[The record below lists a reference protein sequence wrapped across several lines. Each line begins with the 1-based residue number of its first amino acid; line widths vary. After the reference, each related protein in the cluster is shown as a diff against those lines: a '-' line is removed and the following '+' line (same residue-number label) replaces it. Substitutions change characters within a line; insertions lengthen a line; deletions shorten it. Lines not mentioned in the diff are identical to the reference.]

1 MQRNLADV
9 ENDSLVAAM
18 YGTAGGH
25 VHANGLAIELFGNG
39 VIHGAD
45 PGRGSSYWQADHAEY
60 YSQPPAHN
68 TVIVNGRS
76 NYSIGNGK
84 IAMKVEMVE
93 PDFGKAGVSPNIG
106 FAQCSFKYNNPVAE
120 QQRTLALIR
129 PGTGSGFY
137 FDVFRSR
144 AETETGSFHD
154 YLYHNIGQSLALSD
168 AAGKPLAVSPS
179 ELLNSQ
185 NGCLKG
191 YDYFSNEKS
200 MDEAKSWRTTFIAK
214 IKPETEH
221 HMDLWMLGNASRRV
235 FALDAPANHAVRDAL
250 PVEFS
255 QISMPTI
262 LARQQGDAWQRP
274 FVVIYEP
281 HLGVD
286 GAKIQNVRM
295 AKLADVNATVA
306 ACVIAGRAGSDFQ
319 MVLMQDDQP
328 NQFRKIENYNF
339 QGSFG
344 AAILREDLISE
355 LYLGNGKML
364 GDERTS
370 LTAKENM
377 PVNASLR
384 RQGDGWIY
392 SGSAAV
398 SAVLAFSVPE
408 NALPSVA
415 WSLWLHTTGGRQKIQ
430 AAKIQPETLA
440 PGKAAIWVKCE
451 LPAAMNAQLSIQPS

>member
-1 MQRNLADV
+1 
-9 ENDSLVAAM
+9 
-18 YGTAGGH
+18 
-25 VHANGLAIELFGNG
+25 
-39 VIHGAD
+39 
-45 PGRGSSYWQADHAEY
+45 
-60 YSQPPAHN
+60 
-68 TVIVNGRS
+68 
-76 NYSIGNGK
+76 
-84 IAMKVEMVE
+84 
-93 PDFGKAGVSPNIG
+93 
-106 FAQCSFKYNNPVAE
+106 
-120 QQRTLALIR
+120 
-129 PGTGSGFY
+129 
-137 FDVFRSR
+137 
-144 AETETGSFHD
+144 
-154 YLYHNIGQSLALSD
+154 
-168 AAGKPLAVSPS
+168 
-179 ELLNSQ
+179 
-185 NGCLKG
+185 
-191 YDYFSNEKS
+191 
-200 MDEAKSWRTTFIAK
+200 
-214 IKPETEH
+214 
-221 HMDLWMLGNASRRV
+221 
-235 FALDAPANHAVRDAL
+235 
-250 PVEFS
+250 
-255 QISMPTI
+255 MPTI

-430 AAKIQPETLA
+430 AAKIQPEMC
-440 PGKAAIWVKCE
+440 IRDR
-451 LPAAMNAQLSIQPS
+451 LSPTWRRRR